1 MSSAAAVFPDDFV
14 WGVGT
19 SAFQIEGGVD
29 QDGRGASIWDTF
41 CATPGRVQ
49 GGDDARVVADHR
61 NRMREDV
68 AILASLGVRAYR
80 FSVAWPRVVPS
91 GDGPASQAGLD
102 FYRELVDELL
112 AHDVAPMLTLYHWD
126 LPQTLEDDG
135 GWPLRETAERFA
147 EYAGIVSGALGD
159 RVRHW
164 GTINEPWCASMLG
177 YARRG
182 ARART
187 NGSQRGGGRRP
198 PPAAGPRAGRRRDPG
213 RAPRTASP

>member
-1 MSSAAAVFPDDFV
+1 M
-14 WGVGT
+14 
-19 SAFQIEGGVD
+19 
-29 QDGRGASIWDTF
+29 
-41 CATPGRVQ
+41 
-49 GGDDARVVADHR
+49 
-61 NRMREDV
+61 
-68 AILASLGVRAYR
+68 
-80 FSVAWPRVVPS
+80 PS

-147 EYAGIVSGALGD
+147 EYAGIVAGALGD

-177 YARRG
+177 YAAG
-182 ARART
+182 VHAPGRT
-187 NGSQRGGGRRP
+187 DPSRGGGRRP
-198 PPAAGPRAGRRRDPG
+198 PPAAGPRAGRRRHPG
-213 RAPRTASP
+213 AAPRTTSP